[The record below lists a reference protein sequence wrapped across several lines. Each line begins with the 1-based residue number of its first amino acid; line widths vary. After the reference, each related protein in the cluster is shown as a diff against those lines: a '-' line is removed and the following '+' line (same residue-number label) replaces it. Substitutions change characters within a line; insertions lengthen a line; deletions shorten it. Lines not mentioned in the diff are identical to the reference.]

1 MAQTFRERM
10 AVPDSQT
17 DDEEIWSIMRTW
29 FVLIRWIIFFAT
41 ILISE
46 LFNEYFLF
54 GLSIMIW
61 AIALGIPSFIIISI
75 LIIQGD
81 KKLAPEL
88 EAKRLATIERG
99 VLKRPIRK
107 RE

>member
-1 MAQTFRERM
+1 MAQTLRERM

-41 ILISE
+41 IVTAE
-46 LFNEYFLF
+46 LFNEYFVLD
-54 GLSIMIW
+54 LSMSIW
-61 AIALGIPSFIIISI
+61 AIVIGIPSFIIISV

-88 EAKRLATIERG
+88 EAKRLASIESG

>member
-1 MAQTFRERM
+1 MAQTLRERM

-29 FVLIRWIIFFAT
+29 FVLIRWLVFFAT
-41 ILISE
+41 ILTAE
-46 LFNEYFLF
+46 LFSEYFVLN
-54 GLSIMIW
+54 LSMSVW
-61 AIALGIPSFIIISI
+61 AIMLGVPSFIIISI

-81 KKLAPEL
+81 KRLAPEL
-88 EAKRLATIERG
+88 EAKRLASIES
-99 VLKRPIRK
+99 VILKRPIRK

>member
-29 FVLIRWIIFFAT
+29 FVLIRWIVFFAT
-41 ILISE
+41 ILTAE
-46 LFNEYFLF
+46 LFSEYFVLNV
-54 GLSIMIW
+54 SMSVW
-61 AIALGIPSFIIISI
+61 AVTIGIPSFIIISV

-81 KKLAPEL
+81 KRLAPEL
-88 EAKRLATIERG
+88 EAKRLATIESG

>member
-1 MAQTFRERM
+1 MAQTLRERM

-29 FVLIRWIIFFAT
+29 FVLIRWLVFFAT
-41 ILISE
+41 ILTAE
-46 LFNEYFLF
+46 LFSEYFLLD
-54 GLSIMIW
+54 LSMSLW
-61 AIALGIPSFIIISI
+61 AIILGIPSFIVISV

-81 KKLAPEL
+81 KRLAPEL
-88 EAKRLATIERG
+88 EAKRIATIESR

>member
-29 FVLIRWIIFFAT
+29 FVLIRWIVFFAT
-41 ILISE
+41 ILTAE
-46 LFNEYFLF
+46 LFGEYFLLN
-54 GLSIMIW
+54 LSMSLW
-61 AIALGIPSFIIISI
+61 AVGLGIPSFIIISL

-81 KKLAPEL
+81 KRLAPEL
-88 EAKRLATIERG
+88 EAKRLATIESG
-99 VLKRPIRK
+99 ILKRPIRK